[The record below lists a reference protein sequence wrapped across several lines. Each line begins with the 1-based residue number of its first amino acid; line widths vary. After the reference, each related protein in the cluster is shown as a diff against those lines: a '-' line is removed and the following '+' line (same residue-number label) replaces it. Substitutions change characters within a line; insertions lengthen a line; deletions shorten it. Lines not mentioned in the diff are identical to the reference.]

1 MKSLKLCAAG
11 LCVFLGAC
19 ASFKTLDK
27 GLAAMSG
34 ERIETAI
41 SVLGIPSQKMD
52 LSATDSVYVWD
63 TRSQVSFA
71 KPRVATSYG
80 TVGMQPFS
88 VQTHYTEI
96 DNIDLHCTIKALTKN
111 GIISEWDYIGN
122 AGCEHYI
129 KRVEGYLEAK
139 NANMPNEKNFKYDTK
154 NEEYKACVD
163 RVIPNTK
170 KTFTGN
176 DSLFETYLE
185 QHCSQ
190 KTMGFVKD
198 YAITQ
203 IRLHR

>member
-139 NANMPNEKNFKYDTK
+139 NANMPNEKTSSTIL
-154 NEEYKACVD
+154 
-163 RVIPNTK
+163 RMRNTK
-170 KTFTGN
+170 RASIELFRTRRRLLPETTASLKHILNSTVARRRW
-176 DSLFETYLE
+176 DS
-185 QHCSQ
+185 
-190 KTMGFVKD
+190 
-198 YAITQ
+198 
-203 IRLHR
+203 